1 MVTDRLESL
10 AGSVPVASQ
19 KSPPPLERWHP
30 PLSGDIDIRI
40 AADGSWYHEGGCIRR
55 QPLVALFA
63 SILRRED
70 DGDYYLVTPVEKWRI
85 QVELHPLVVT
95 EINRRDDTLYARLNT
110 GVETAINADHALF
123 LEPALGG
130 VAALHLPHGLSAVLT
145 RAAWYRLVESAEE
158 RDGRLQV
165 QSAGVWFPLQ

>member
-1 MVTDRLESL
+1 MTDRLESL
-10 AGSVPVASQ
+10 AGSVPATTQ

-40 AADGSWYHEGGCIRR
+40 AADGSWYHEGGRIRR
-55 QPLVALFA
+55 DTLVALFA

-95 EINRRDDTLYARLNT
+95 EINRRDETLYARLNT
-110 GVETAINADHALF
+110 GAEVAINADHALF
-123 LEPALGG
+123 LEPALGD
-130 VAALHLPHGLSAVLT
+130 VAAIHLPHGLSAVLT

-158 RDGRLQV
+158 QDGQLQV
-165 QSAGVWFPLQ
+165 RSAGVCFPLQ

>member
-1 MVTDRLESL
+1 MTDRLESL
-10 AGSVPVASQ
+10 AGSVPSAAQ

-40 AADGSWYHEGGCIRR
+40 AADGSWYHEGGRIRR
-55 QPLVALFA
+55 APLVALFA

-110 GVETAINADHALF
+110 GTEVAIGADNALF
-123 LEPALGG
+123 LEPALDD
-130 VAALHLPHGLSAVLT
+130 VAAIHLPHGLSAVLT
-145 RAAWYRLVESAEE
+145 RAAWYRLVESAEA

-165 QSAGVWFPLQ
+165 HSAGVWFPLQ